1 MNGVDFFLDTPIGY
15 LLLIQVVL
23 IAINVLL
30 IPKFGYMACAWG
42 GVAGYGISM
51 LLSYLVGQKYYPIDY
66 KLRDIGVY
74 ALLAAVIFAAM
85 TFVNGR
91 LSMIPAL
98 LANTVLIAGFAA
110 FIVRRD
116 FMDVVDKLRHRP

>member
-1 MNGVDFFLDTPIGY
+1 
-15 LLLIQVVL
+15 
-23 IAINVLL
+23 
-30 IPKFGYMACAWG
+30 
-42 GVAGYGISM
+42 
-51 LLSYLVGQKYYPIDY
+51 
-66 KLRDIGVY
+66 RDIGVY

-98 LANTVLIAGFAA
+98 LANTVLIAGVAA